1 MVNLNRRE
9 FAKRSAL
16 VIAVASIGGT
26 AFKCG
31 SEQVSIYVRT
41 ITTFLNQIAGL
52 LPAHEAV
59 IAKIVKVASDF
70 DAAYRKG
77 DFASADS
84 FFNSLTQNLTSL
96 EEDIGIDPNNTVKS
110 WIAVIG
116 ATVTSIAVLL
126 KEQVTTQPRQVTAQ
140 LRIKAKSAGA
150 VERLASQAAV
160 DALYQAARIT
170 KP

>member
-1 MVNLNRRE
+1 MNRRQ
-9 FAKRSAL
+9 FTKRAAL
-16 VIAVASIGGT
+16 ALTVAGLSGS

-31 SEQVSIYVRT
+31 SENVSIYIRT

-52 LPAHEAV
+52 LPDKAAA

-70 DAAYRKG
+70 DSAYRRG

-84 FFNSLTQNLTSL
+84 LFTTLEQNLTAL
-96 EEDIGIDPNNTVKS
+96 TNDIGVNVSNSVKT
-110 WIAVIG
+110 WIAIVG
-116 ATVTSIAVLL
+116 AALTSIAVLM
-126 KEQVTTQPRQVTAQ
+126 KEQVAATPS
-140 LRIKAKSAGA
+140 AKGQAMHAASASA

-160 DALYQAARIT
+160 DALYQAA